1 MLAYDADR
9 RKRVSIIDTCPPI
22 QGCRPSVIRKVTNSC
37 LAYAIAISMFL
48 PFMLFHSTKAAPTID
63 IAPAATDT

>member
-1 MLAYDADR
+1 MLFVAHKGYHRTGVINRQQSLVQTSADSR
-9 RKRVSIIDTCPPI
+9 
-22 QGCRPSVIRKVTNSC
+22 Q
-37 LAYAIAISMFL
+37 AYAIAISIFL